1 MKKIEYKQALNPDSI
16 HAKDLDPNVT
26 GYDFGIPGLAVR
38 KVLGHWQ
45 LDHIASGYR
54 AFSNLHKTRA
64 ECVSA
69 ALRAQAISPIDWT
82 VGKETLLGKHHEAI
96 VWHWKNDFLGH
107 ARSARFS
114 EETVCHDWTM
124 RDLETFTYNGL
135 AEGLCGACG
144 EVSGNHETDATNNWC
159 PCCDKK
165 KVTSAL
171 VLAGLI

>member
-1 MKKIEYKQALNPDSI
+1 M
-16 HAKDLDPNVT
+16 
-26 GYDFGIPGLAVR
+26 
-38 KVLGHWQ
+38 
-45 LDHIASGYR
+45 
-54 AFSNLHKTRA
+54 
-64 ECVSA
+64 SA
-69 ALRAQAISPIDWT
+69 ALRAQDISPIDWT
-82 VGKETLLGKHHEAI
+82 VDKETLTGAHLKDI

-124 RDLETFTYNGL
+124 KDLEMMLNGP

-144 EVSGNHETDATNNWC
+144 EVSGPHEPDAHDNWC